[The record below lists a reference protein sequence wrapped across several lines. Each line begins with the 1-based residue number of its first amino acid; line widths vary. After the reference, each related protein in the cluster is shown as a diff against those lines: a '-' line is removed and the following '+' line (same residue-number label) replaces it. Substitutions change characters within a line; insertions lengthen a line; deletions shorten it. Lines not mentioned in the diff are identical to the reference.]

1 MRYRRGP
8 QSAIQS
14 AIRNPQSAISMTD
27 PSSPSEASAEPERR
41 VPGPPGPPRTGER
54 RRRVI
59 GWRSRDVLRTA
70 ALIAG
75 MYIGLKLVWLAS
87 PLILTAFLGIL
98 FGLAVEAGVDRLAR
112 WRIPRGV
119 GAAAIVLGFYGLLIG
134 LGAWMAPTLREQAGE
149 LRRQLPQ
156 AVDKV
161 ESWINQRQSGFFGVV
176 LGGSEVANN
185 EPVAAPA
192 QTGAQQQGSAT
203 ASSSPATPQ
212 DSAREQATRGDT
224 PSTLRNR
231 MSGQFSGVTRYL
243 FPFLTSTFT
252 VFGGILLI
260 TFLAIYVGAD
270 PDTYHRGLMHLFP
283 HRARDRAGEVL
294 SSVAAVLRRWLVT
307 QLIAMV
313 AIAVVTTSVLLLLDV
328 KAAFALGIIAGLL
341 EFVPTIGPLL
351 SAIPAVAMGFL
362 DSPEKAFYVMI
373 AYFGIQFVENHL
385 LIPLLMKGS
394 IDLPPALTIMGQ
406 ALMALV
412 FGFLGLLVA
421 VPVIAAAMVSVK
433 MLYVEDVVGDEI
445 EIMGDNDD
453 D

>member
-1 MRYRRGP
+1 M
-8 QSAIQS
+8 
-14 AIRNPQSAISMTD
+14 ND
-27 PSSPSEASAEPERR
+27 PLPPAEASGATTKESERR
-41 VPGPPGPPRTGER
+41 VPGPLGPPRTGER
-54 RRRVI
+54 RRRVV

-75 MYIGLKLVWLAS
+75 MYLGLKLMWLAS

-112 WRIPRGV
+112 WRIPRGI
-119 GAAAIVLGFYGLLIG
+119 GAASIVLGFYGLLIG
-134 LGAWMAPTLREQAGE
+134 LGAWMAPTLRDQAGE

-161 ESWINQRQSGFFGVV
+161 ESWINDRQSGFFGVV
-176 LGGSEVANN
+176 LGGSEVASK
-185 EPVAAPA
+185 
-192 QTGAQQQGSAT
+192 QDSAT
-203 ASSSPATPQ
+203 ATSPPSGPQQAGAAGPSSPNPAQ
-212 DSAREQATRGDT
+212 DSANAQAAKAQGS
-224 PSTLRNR
+224 PSNLRNR
-231 MSGQFSGVTRYL
+231 IGGQFSGVTRYL

-252 VFGGILLI
+252 IFGGILLI
-260 TFLAIYVGAD
+260 TFLAIYIGAD

-294 SSVAAVLRRWLVT
+294 SSIATVLRKWLVT

-313 AIAVVTTSVLLLLDV
+313 AIAVVTTVVLLLLGV

-351 SAIPAVAMGFL
+351 SAIPAVAMAFL
-362 DSPEKAFYVMI
+362 DSPEKALYVMI

-385 LIPLLMKGS
+385 LIPLLMKES

-406 ALMALV
+406 ALMAIV

-421 VPVIAAAMVSVK
+421 VPVIAAAMVATK
-433 MLYVEDVVGDEI
+433 MLYVEDVVGDDI
-445 EIMGDNDD
+445 NIMGEDDND
-453 D
+453 

>member
-1 MRYRRGP
+1 MDV
-8 QSAIQS
+8 QSQS
-14 AIRNPQSAISMTD
+14 AIRNQSRMTD
-27 PSSPSEASAEPERR
+27 TLRTSEASDTPTNEPERR
-41 VPGPPGPPRTGER
+41 LPGPPGPPRTGER

-59 GWRSRDVLRTA
+59 GWRSRDVLRAA
-70 ALIAG
+70 ALLAG

-112 WRIPRGV
+112 WRIPRGL

-134 LGAWMAPTLREQAGE
+134 LGAWMAPTLRVQAGE

-156 AVDKV
+156 AIDKV
-161 ESWINQRQSGFFGVV
+161 ETWVNKRQSGFFGVA
-176 LGGSEVANN
+176 LGGTEVASKQDSVSGTS
-185 EPVAAPA
+185 PSAAP
-192 QTGAQQQGSAT
+192 QKGGAGEP
-203 ASSSPATPQ
+203 SSPNPAQ
-212 DSAREQATRGDT
+212 DSAKAQAAKAEGP
-224 PSTLRNR
+224 PSNLKNR
-231 MSGQFSGVTRYL
+231 IGGQLSGVTRYL

-252 VFGGILLI
+252 IFGGILLI
-260 TFLAIYVGAD
+260 TFLAIYIGAD
-270 PDTYHRGLMHLFP
+270 PDTYHSGLMHLFP
-283 HRARDRAGEVL
+283 HRARERAGEVL
-294 SSVAAVLRRWLVT
+294 SAIATVLRKWLVT

-313 AIAVVTTSVLLLLDV
+313 AIAVVTTSVLLLLGV

-351 SAIPAVAMGFL
+351 SAIPAIAMAFL
-362 DSPEKAFYVMI
+362 DSPEKALYVLI

-421 VPVIAAAMVSVK
+421 VPAIAASMVAIK
-433 MLYVEDVVGDEI
+433 MLYVEDVVGDDVDILGEN
-445 EIMGDNDD
+445 DND
-453 D
+453 

>member
-1 MRYRRGP
+1 
-8 QSAIQS
+8 
-14 AIRNPQSAISMTD
+14 MTD
-27 PSSPSEASAEPERR
+27 TLPPVEPSGAPKIEAERR

-87 PLILTAFLGIL
+87 PLLLTAFLGIL

-112 WRIPRGV
+112 WRVPRGV
-119 GAAAIVLGFYGLLIG
+119 GAASIVLGFYGLLIG
-134 LGAWMAPTLREQAGE
+134 LGAWMAPTLREQSQE
-149 LRRQLPQ
+149 LRSKLPQ

-161 ESWINQRQSGFFGVV
+161 ETWINRRQSGIFGLV
-176 LGGSEVANN
+176 LGGSEVANK
-185 EPVAAPA
+185 
-192 QTGAQQQGSAT
+192 QGSA
-203 ASSSPATPQ
+203 ARPSLPSTPQ
-212 DSAREQATRGDT
+212 DSAQAPAVQPERP

-231 MSGQFSGVTRYL
+231 IGGQFSGVTRYL

-260 TFLAIYVGAD
+260 TFLAIYIGAD
-270 PDTYHRGLMHLFP
+270 PDTYHRGVMHLFP
-283 HRARDRAGEVL
+283 HRARERAGEVL
-294 SSVAAVLRRWLVT
+294 SAMATVLRRWLVT

-313 AIAVVTTSVLLLLDV
+313 AIAVVTTGVLLLLGV

-362 DSPEKAFYVMI
+362 DSPEKAFYVLL

-421 VPVIAAAMVSVK
+421 VPAIAAVMVSIK
-433 MLYVEDVVGDEI
+433 MLYVEDVVGDAI
-445 EIMGDNDD
+445 DIMGEEDD

>member
-1 MRYRRGP
+1 
-8 QSAIQS
+8 
-14 AIRNPQSAISMTD
+14 
-27 PSSPSEASAEPERR
+27 
-41 VPGPPGPPRTGER
+41 
-54 RRRVI
+54 
-59 GWRSRDVLRTA
+59 
-70 ALIAG
+70 
-75 MYIGLKLVWLAS
+75 
-87 PLILTAFLGIL
+87 
-98 FGLAVEAGVDRLAR
+98 
-112 WRIPRGV
+112 
-119 GAAAIVLGFYGLLIG
+119 
-134 LGAWMAPTLREQAGE
+134 
-149 LRRQLPQ
+149 
-156 AVDKV
+156 
-161 ESWINQRQSGFFGVV
+161 
-176 LGGSEVANN
+176 
-185 EPVAAPA
+185 
-192 QTGAQQQGSAT
+192 
-203 ASSSPATPQ
+203 
-212 DSAREQATRGDT
+212 
-224 PSTLRNR
+224 

>member
-1 MRYRRGP
+1 M
-8 QSAIQS
+8 S
-14 AIRNPQSAISMTD
+14 D
-27 PSSPSEASAEPERR
+27 PLSPADASAAPKIEPERR
-41 VPGPPGPPRTGER
+41 VPGPPGPPRAGER

-59 GWRSRDVLRTA
+59 GWRSRDVLRAA

-98 FGLAVEAGVDRLAR
+98 FGLAVEAGVDKLAR
-112 WRIPRGV
+112 WRIPRGL

-149 LRRQLPQ
+149 LRSKLPQ

-161 ESWINQRQSGFFGVV
+161 ESWINKNQSGFFGVV
-176 LGGSEVANN
+176 LGGSEI
-185 EPVAAPA
+185 
-192 QTGAQQQGSAT
+192 TGTTPTAGTPTPETPQQDTAT
-203 ASSSPATPQ
+203 SLSSPRTPQ
-212 DSAREQATRGDT
+212 DSARAQATRGEGP

-231 MSGQFSGVTRYL
+231 IGGQFSGVTRYL

-252 VFGGILLI
+252 VFAGVLLI
-260 TFLAIYVGAD
+260 TFLAIYIGAD

-294 SSVAAVLRRWLVT
+294 SAMATVLRRWLVT

-313 AIAVVTTSVLLLLDV
+313 AIGVVTTGVLLLLGV

-362 DSPEKAFYVMI
+362 DSPEKAFYVML
-373 AYFGIQFVENHL
+373 AYIGIQFVENHL

-421 VPVIAAAMVSVK
+421 VPAIAAVMVSIK
-433 MLYVEDVVGDEI
+433 MLYVEDVVGDDI
-445 EIMGDNDD
+445 EIMGENDD